1 MYQVCLLLRLL
12 TKLKH
17 RQELVFWEEINKW
30 ELNNGHSTPGS
41 SCLQIK
47 INWNLWCWFCEGR
60 KTQPTC
66 DAKSVN

>member
-17 RQELVFWEEINKW
+17 RQELVFLLLPFPFQWEEINKW

-41 SCLQIK
+41 SCPFSPDQ
-47 INWNLWCWFCEGR
+47 N
-60 KTQPTC
+60 
-66 DAKSVN
+66 

>member
-17 RQELVFWEEINKW
+17 RQEIVFLLLPFPFQWEEINKW

-41 SCLQIK
+41 SCPLSPDQ
-47 INWNLWCWFCEGR
+47 N
-60 KTQPTC
+60 
-66 DAKSVN
+66 